1 MIWINFRITAPTI
14 SLFGLP
20 ALRSLFLISIKIG
33 LYLIA
38 TNTGIKN
45 DFRLLR
51 KIREQLP
58 VQVTL
63 PVRDIKQFQRHDRFE
78 SRTLFS

>member
-14 SLFGLP
+14 SILGLP

-38 TNTGIKN
+38 TNAGIKN
-45 DFRLLR
+45 DFLTLGGIGVYHRILHGSEGKAPLL
-51 KIREQLP
+51 K
-58 VQVTL
+58 
-63 PVRDIKQFQRHDRFE
+63 
-78 SRTLFS
+78 